1 MLSLWAMG
9 VSLVSLVTMTVN
21 NTRDGSFLTYFI
33 SMWVWMGGAY
43 TVIRWLHVAY
53 GYVNVRLVCNLL
65 IAVCVVQCLIA
76 WIKDVYSPLQTWI
89 DSFVGGEAFMG
100 NTKDTRLSGIGAALD
115 VAGLRFSAVAV
126 MIGFILSKTEELSH
140 KQVVGYL
147 VSFLILAVI
156 GNMISRT
163 TTMGIGLAM
172 AYWVY
177 STGLL
182 TLKLKREN
190 KKLWLWLGGIMCV
203 VIPVFV
209 SLYYTNDTFYKNIR
223 FGFEGFFSLW
233 ETGKWQTSSND
244 ILLEH
249 MIVFPDNWRTWLIGD
264 GYAANP
270 LDPAFLILIIL
281 VLYIMDII
289 WVRISD
295 IYVIFF
301 ILA

>member
-1 MLSLWAMG
+1 
-9 VSLVSLVTMTVN
+9 
-21 NTRDGSFLTYFI
+21 
-33 SMWVWMGGAY
+33 
-43 TVIRWLHVAY
+43 
-53 GYVNVRLVCNLL
+53 
-65 IAVCVVQCLIA
+65 
-76 WIKDVYSPLQTWI
+76 
-89 DSFVGGEAFMG
+89 
-100 NTKDTRLSGIGAALD
+100 
-115 VAGLRFSAVAV
+115 